1 MSAEEKEETSEEDK
15 IFAIL
20 DKMKEKYEE
29 ALNKQNV
36 ISEKLEGQSALLQE
50 KALRSK
56 ELEETN
62 NIMKN

>member
-1 MSAEEKEETSEEDK
+1 MSSEEKEETSEEDK

-20 DKMKEKYEE
+20 DKMKKKYEE

-62 NIMKN
+62 NIMKK

>member
-62 NIMKN
+62 SIMKN